1 MNRRTPLLTTPDLQ
15 ISRFDHPPGFEH
27 RDPGDEVCDSYE
39 VSFVE
44 RGGFHVVAG
53 GRTWQPAAGDMFLTS
68 PGLRYRCYHA
78 EAFPGDVCLT
88 ISYRDALKPS
98 REPALTSFAGRPPI
112 VTAPGISALAS
123 RHRPGCSRVCHDCGD
138 DRARRPGCSRRTPRG
153 SPPLPLCAVGLV
165 RGENSGSQGNSHQ
178 TCNQE
183 HTLSQLARSV
193 GMSTFCFARVFAEMI
208 GVPPHRYLVR
218 LRLQAAAQRLREG
231 ASVTETCY
239 AVGFRNL
246 SHFIR
251 CFRRRFGVPPSRYRQ
266 KPVN

>member
-112 VTAPGISALAS
+112 VTGDNRLAYLHWRLATALAAPEFAMTAETIALDVLAALAAP
-123 RHRPGCSRVCHDCGD
+123 RGAHRRYRYAQLVWYGERIQAAKEILTRRATRNIRFRSW
-138 DRARRPGCSRRTPRG
+138 RARWG
-153 SPPLPLCAVGLV
+153 
-165 RGENSGSQGNSHQ
+165 
-178 TCNQE
+178 
-183 HTLSQLARSV
+183 
-193 GMSTFCFARVFAEMI
+193 
-208 GVPPHRYLVR
+208 
-218 LRLQAAAQRLREG
+218 
-231 ASVTETCY
+231 
-239 AVGFRNL
+239 
-246 SHFIR
+246 
-251 CFRRRFGVPPSRYRQ
+251 
-266 KPVN
+266 